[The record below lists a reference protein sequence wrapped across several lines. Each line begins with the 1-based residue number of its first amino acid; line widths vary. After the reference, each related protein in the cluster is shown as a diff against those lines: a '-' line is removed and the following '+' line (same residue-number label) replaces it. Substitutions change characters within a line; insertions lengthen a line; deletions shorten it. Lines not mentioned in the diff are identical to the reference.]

1 MISGIRAE
9 RAAVW
14 DGDYYLYQD
23 YALGFMGWGLL
34 FVSGLCLGFYLLYIN
49 GLFML
54 SAKIAVIFVGYIR
67 KNGEAA
73 LQFAGCN
80 GQVKR
85 VLRFHKAGNYEFVY
99 RSEISEGAVT
109 LQILDEKRRELTM
122 RPNWK
127 WKRKRGIIWSSGSTM
142 RRENAALCGTET
154 EDTI

>member
-1 MISGIRAE
+1 
-9 RAAVW
+9 
-14 DGDYYLYQD
+14 
-23 YALGFMGWGLL
+23 MGWGLL

-109 LQILDEKRRELTM
+109 LQILDERRRELISCM
-122 RPNWK
+122 GMNYAAK
-127 WKRKRGIIWSSGSTM
+127 LEAEEKKGIIWSSGSTM

-154 EDTI
+154 ED

>member
-1 MISGIRAE
+1 
-9 RAAVW
+9 
-14 DGDYYLYQD
+14 
-23 YALGFMGWGLL
+23 MGWGLL

-85 VLRFHKAGNYEFVY
+85 VLRFHKAG
-99 RSEISEGAVT
+99 G
-109 LQILDEKRRELTM
+109 
-122 RPNWK
+122 
-127 WKRKRGIIWSSGSTM
+127 
-142 RRENAALCGTET
+142 
-154 EDTI
+154 

>member
-1 MISGIRAE
+1 
-9 RAAVW
+9 
-14 DGDYYLYQD
+14 
-23 YALGFMGWGLL
+23 MGWGLL

-99 RSEISEGAVT
+99 CSEISEGAVT
-109 LQILDEKRRELTM
+109 LQILDEKRRELISCM
-122 RPNWK
+122 GMNYAAK
-127 WKRKRGIIWSSGSTM
+127 LEVEEKKRYYMVFRFN
-142 RRENAALCGTET
+142 NATGKCSVMWN
-154 EDTI
+154 

>member
-1 MISGIRAE
+1 
-9 RAAVW
+9 
-14 DGDYYLYQD
+14 
-23 YALGFMGWGLL
+23 MGWGLL

-49 GLFML
+49 GLLML

-109 LQILDEKRRELTM
+109 LQILDEKRRELISCM
-122 RPNWK
+122 GMNYAAK
-127 WKRKRGIIWSSGSTM
+127 LEAEEKKRYYMVFRFN
-142 RRENAALCGTET
+142 NATGKCSVMWN
-154 EDTI
+154 

>member
-1 MISGIRAE
+1 
-9 RAAVW
+9 
-14 DGDYYLYQD
+14 
-23 YALGFMGWGLL
+23 MGWGLL

-49 GLFML
+49 GLLML

-109 LQILDEKRRELTM
+109 LQILDEKKRELISCM
-122 RPNWK
+122 GMNYAAK
-127 WKRKRGIIWSSGSTM
+127 LEAEEKKRYYMVFRFN
-142 RRENAALCGTET
+142 NATGKCSVMWN
-154 EDTI
+154 

>member
-1 MISGIRAE
+1 
-9 RAAVW
+9 
-14 DGDYYLYQD
+14 
-23 YALGFMGWGLL
+23 MGWGLL

-85 VLRFHKAGNYEFVY
+85 VLT
-99 RSEISEGAVT
+99 EISEGAVT
-109 LQILDEKRRELTM
+109 LQILDEKRRELISCM
-122 RPNWK
+122 GMNYAAK
-127 WKRKRGIIWSSGSTM
+127 LEVEEKKRYYMVFRFN
-142 RRENAALCGTET
+142 NATGKCSVMWN
-154 EDTI
+154 

>member
-1 MISGIRAE
+1 
-9 RAAVW
+9 
-14 DGDYYLYQD
+14 
-23 YALGFMGWGLL
+23 MGWGLL

-49 GLFML
+49 GLLML
-54 SAKIAVIFVGYIR
+54 SAKIAVIFAGYIR

-109 LQILDEKRRELTM
+109 LQILDEKKRELISCM
-122 RPNWK
+122 GMNYAAK
-127 WKRKRGIIWSSGSTM
+127 LEAEEKKRYYMVFRFN
-142 RRENAALCGTET
+142 NATGKCSVMWN
-154 EDTI
+154 